1 VGIPTGTISLVD
13 ASAPPHKASLIDINV
28 LAVAAGFS
36 VVTMIVLVVYEFVL
50 GALVMLGGLGL
61 AYFSNSPGRAM
72 WAARLF
78 SVGLGLWAG
87 PAVYFTLWAVQGLST

>member
-1 VGIPTGTISLVD
+1 MD
-13 ASAPPHKASLIDINV
+13 ASARPQKASLLDTNV

-36 VVTMIVLVVYEFVL
+36 VVTMIVLVVFEFVL
-50 GALVMLGGLGL
+50 GAFVMLGGLGL
-61 AYFSNSPGRAM
+61 ACFANSPGRAM

-87 PAVYFTLWAVQGLST
+87 PAAYFTLWAVQGF